1 MSLPD
6 RLKLPLAFDPARLRQ
21 DLERLSSVAWTAHF
35 VRQNYE
41 GEWSAIP
48 LRSVAGTRRPS
59 QMIYAN
65 PTATSFED
73 TPMLGACPYF
83 REVLAAFGCEFR
95 CVRLMRLTPGSI
107 INEHDDIDLN
117 VESGV
122 ARIHIP
128 IATNAQ
134 VEFELNRVPVV
145 MEPGSAWYL
154 RLSDPHCAANKGTTD
169 RVHLVADAVVN
180 ERLTA
185 MLEQAACEAALA

>member
-1 MSLPD
+1 MTLPD
-6 RLKLPLAFDPARLRQ
+6 RLRFPLAFDPELLRR
-21 DLERLSSVAWTAHF
+21 DLDALSSVDWIAHF
-35 VRQNYE
+35 VKQNYE
-41 GEWSAIP
+41 GDWSVIP
-48 LRSVAGTRRPS
+48 LRSVAGARHPS

-73 TPMLGACPYF
+73 TPMLGPCPYF
-83 REVLAAFGCEFR
+83 REVLAAFGCEFH

-107 INEHDDIDLN
+107 IREHDDFDLN
-117 VESGV
+117 AESPV

-128 IATNAQ
+128 VTTNAH

-154 RLSDPHCAANKGTTD
+154 RLPDPHRAANKGTTD

-185 MLEQAACEAALA
+185 MLRQAACEATLA